1 MLLSPMTNCPD
12 EPRHLIHLRGGHR
25 GSWGGLCS
33 SFGTPGGKGGV
44 LPRGG
49 WVAGAGRA
57 PRVKGGSAPPLRK
70 LGFVEG
76 GPEAA
81 KIGGLSPLVAFG
93 RCCRRQPE
101 RVCGYA

>member
-1 MLLSPMTNCPD
+1 MDTGDL
-12 EPRHLIHLRGGHR
+12 
-25 GSWGGLCS
+25 GGLCS
-33 SFGTPGGKGGV
+33 SFRTPGGKGGV

-81 KIGGLSPLVAFG
+81 KVSLSDDSPKGEF
-93 RCCRRQPE
+93 CRGTGCLGVRGKKVFKIVTLKDSSFDSE
-101 RVCGYA
+101 TTTGF

>member
-12 EPRHLIHLRGGHR
+12 EPRHLYTCEVDTRDLGE
-25 GSWGGLCS
+25 LCS
-33 SFGTPGGKGGV
+33 SFRTPGGKGGSASPWG
-44 LPRGG
+44 LGCWG
-49 WVAGAGRA
+49 EQG

-81 KIGGLSPLVAFG
+81 KTRPRKSG
-93 RCCRRQPE
+93 QPDFF
-101 RVCGYA
+101 

>member
-1 MLLSPMTNCPD
+1 MDTGDL
-12 EPRHLIHLRGGHR
+12 GGTVFFF
-25 GSWGGLCS
+25 WD
-33 SFGTPGGKGGV
+33 PGGKGGV

-76 GPEAA
+76 VPEAA
-81 KIGGLSPLVAFG
+81 KVSLSDDSPKGEF
-93 RCCRRQPE
+93 CRGTGCLGVRGKKVFQNCNVK
-101 RVCGYA
+101 RRFF

>member
-1 MLLSPMTNCPD
+1 M
-12 EPRHLIHLRGGHR
+12 
-25 GSWGGLCS
+25 
-33 SFGTPGGKGGV
+33 

-81 KIGGLSPLVAFG
+81 KVSLSDDSPKGEF
-93 RCCRRQPE
+93 CRGTGCLGVRGKKVFKIVTLKEGSFDSEPKP
-101 RVCGYA
+101 VLDGYALDESRG

>member
-1 MLLSPMTNCPD
+1 MDTRDLG
-12 EPRHLIHLRGGHR
+12 E
-25 GSWGGLCS
+25 LCS
-33 SFGTPGGKGGV
+33 SFRTPGGKGGV

-81 KIGGLSPLVAFG
+81 KVSLSDDSPKGEFCMGTGCLGVRGKKVFQN
-93 RCCRRQPE
+93 CNVKRRFF
-101 RVCGYA
+101 